1 MHVRWKKKFMTK
13 TKNQADPSALE
24 EKTETITEIAP
35 QQTVSNENL
44 EEITPEEIET
54 DIQKI
59 DLDISQEDQV
69 DNSKEEKKPERTF
82 KSIKFPDFKEFL
94 KAGTQ
99 FGHQT
104 NKWNPK
110 MQKYIHSAK
119 NGIHIIDLEQTM
131 KCLSS
136 GLNAIQEGSYKG
148 NVLIVA
154 TKNQA
159 RQLAK
164 EEAIRSGAMF
174 VTHRWPGGLLTN
186 FKQVKKSLKRL
197 NELEKMFEEGVED
210 MTKYEISVLKKEWER
225 LNKLYGGVKF
235 MANLPSLVIIID
247 THFEKNALREANAM
261 KVPVVGIV
269 DTNSD
274 PTTVDYPIPAND
286 DAVGAVSLMLKLI
299 GDAILDGNQGG
310 GIKHIFKDYT
320 KMEVARR

>member
-1 MHVRWKKKFMTK
+1 
-13 TKNQADPSALE
+13 
-24 EKTETITEIAP
+24 
-35 QQTVSNENL
+35 
-44 EEITPEEIET
+44 
-54 DIQKI
+54 
-59 DLDISQEDQV
+59 
-69 DNSKEEKKPERTF
+69 
-82 KSIKFPDFKEFL
+82 
-94 KAGTQ
+94 
-99 FGHQT
+99 
-104 NKWNPK
+104 

-210 MTKYEISVLKKEWER
+210 MTKYEISVLKKSGR
-225 LNKLYGGVKF
+225 G
-235 MANLPSLVIIID
+235 
-247 THFEKNALREANAM
+247 
-261 KVPVVGIV
+261 
-269 DTNSD
+269 
-274 PTTVDYPIPAND
+274 
-286 DAVGAVSLMLKLI
+286 
-299 GDAILDGNQGG
+299 
-310 GIKHIFKDYT
+310 
-320 KMEVARR
+320 